1 MSTACATEL
10 PGMADPACREIEGLR
25 GRYEAI
31 AACAVTPMQ
40 KSEIAHVGVK
50 PAELLHLAQ
59 SNQGTRREAFA
70 IPLLASWIAG
80 RIVTLEA
87 QQQSK
92 PLFFPQ
98 PC

>member
-1 MSTACATEL
+1 MSTACAAGYF
-10 PGMADPACREIEGLR
+10 GMPDPMGREIEGLR

-50 PAELLHLAQ
+50 LAELLHLAQ

-80 RIVTLEA
+80 RIVTLET

-92 PLFFPQ
+92 PLFFPR